1 MLTCCQVEA
10 SDVTDSITHFY
21 GFFQLCTP
29 YLTLT
34 NCPPISLFFNF
45 LVAHRLSSIVHCD
58 TIIVMEKGVVVET
71 GTHQQL
77 MLTEGVYAN
86 MWRAQNGDALESAE
100 ERKVKMSQTL
110 RYAKEDSR
118 ADSIVPKKAKG
129 GFVKEVPIPLS
140 SQSLLWTAT
149 SESLASLVISGGGK
163 GLSRGSMEPLMM
175 MQSGAREDRL
185 GFIEGI
191 QERPDAAHSHKNGG
205 ETGIDV
211 DMVSPSGDYDKSHE
225 TDLGSAQD
233 SRSEG
238 ANTSI

>member
-1 MLTCCQVEA
+1 M
-10 SDVTDSITHFY
+10 
-21 GFFQLCTP
+21 
-29 YLTLT
+29 
-34 NCPPISLFFNF
+34 
-45 LVAHRLSSIVHCD
+45 AHRLSSIVHCD

-100 ERKVKMSQTL
+100 EKKVKMSQTL

-191 QERPDAAHSHKNGG
+191 QERPDAAHGHKNGG

-225 TDLGSAQD
+225 TDLGSAQE
-233 SRSEG
+233 SRSED